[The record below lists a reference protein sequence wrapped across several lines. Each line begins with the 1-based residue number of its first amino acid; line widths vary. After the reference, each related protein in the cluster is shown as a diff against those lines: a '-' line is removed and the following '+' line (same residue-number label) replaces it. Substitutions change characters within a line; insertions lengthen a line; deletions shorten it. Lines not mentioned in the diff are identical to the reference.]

1 MQPQKNKHMSCRQTT
16 FVSHLVAS
24 FSTNRLWP
32 LAVFETSS
40 AVEQLKGP
48 VQRFYYFL
56 SLMLLLL
63 ILEAEATSEI
73 RGHCTKNLLLDT
85 PNEFN
90 DCHYSFVL
98 KGSKLFMNTQANKEE
113 TIKAHNNSNIFYI
126 KCFKQK
132 LSLKKHIWSH

>member
-1 MQPQKNKHMSCRQTT
+1 MSCRQT

-40 AVEQLKGP
+40 AVEQLKGAK
-48 VQRFYYFL
+48 VLLFF

-73 RGHCTKNLLLDT
+73 RGRCTKNLLLDT
-85 PNEFN
+85 PNESN
-90 DCHYSFVL
+90 DCHYSFAL

-126 KCFKQK
+126 KCFKQQF
-132 LSLKKHIWSH
+132 SLKTYLESMNTFDLKLKFQ